1 MPQNINASTQDLVT
15 LKDIRDGILYL
26 KDGGLRQI
34 LLVGG
39 VNFDLKSEEEQGLI
53 LGSFQNFLNAL
64 DFPVQFFVHSRKVD
78 VRGYLEKIRA
88 RKDKER
94 SELLKIQI
102 EEYVTFVHSFVEEN
116 AIIHKA
122 FFVIVP
128 YDPVTLSGQTKG
140 ILSMFRRGKDDKEA
154 KQKSNQENL
163 EQLNIRVTKVV
174 NGIEQIGLRVAPLS
188 NEEAVELFYNLF
200 NPSLIEKKDLAI
212 AEEQQR

>member
-1 MPQNINASTQDLVT
+1 MANNVSASTQDLVT
-15 LKDIRDGILYL
+15 LKDVRDGVLYL
-26 KDGGLRQI
+26 KNGGLRRI

-53 LGSFQNFLNAL
+53 LGSFQNFLNVL

-78 VRGYLEKIRA
+78 VKDYLEKIRA
-88 RKDKER
+88 RKDEER

-102 EEYVTFVHSFVEEN
+102 EEYVTFIRSFVEEN

-122 FFVIVP
+122 FFIVVP
-128 YDPVTLSGQTKG
+128 YDPVALPGQTKG
-140 ILSMFRRGKDDKEA
+140 VLGIFGRGKGDKEA

-174 NGIEQIGLRVAPLS
+174 NGIEQVGLRVAPLS

-200 NPSLIEKKDLAI
+200 NPSMIEKKDLAI
-212 AEEQQR
+212 AGEQH